1 MKVSLSP
8 IKIGLLFVIFTL
20 IFGICMGIG
29 FGVNEE
35 YFKDYIAQGIE
46 MHSAPHDEKS
56 QSKIWRYAQRSHFHA
71 TGIAAFSLG
80 LLLLMLFSNM
90 KRSMVRFASV
100 LIGLGNLYPLSW
112 FAMFLLAPEIG
123 RKAAHEHVITQ
134 VIAYLSVG
142 SLLIGLAIFCGGV
155 FMGWCCDRHDD

>member
-1 MKVSLSP
+1 MSSS
-8 IKIGLLFVIFTL
+8 IKIGLLLVIFTL
-20 IFGICMGIG
+20 IFGICMDIG
-29 FGVNEE
+29 FGINEE

-46 MHSAPHDEKS
+46 MHSALHDQKG

-90 KRSMVRFASV
+90 KRAMVHFASV
-100 LIGLGNLYPLSW
+100 LIGLGNLYLLSW

-123 RKAAHEHVITQ
+123 RKAGHEQVIT
-134 VIAYLSVG
+134 
-142 SLLIGLAIFCGGV
+142 
-155 FMGWCCDRHDD
+155 

>member
-1 MKVSLSP
+1 MNREEGVMKVNLSP

-29 FGVNEE
+29 FGINEE
-35 YFKDYIAQGIE
+35 YFKGYIAQGIE
-46 MHSAPHDEKS
+46 MHSALHDEKS

-90 KRSMVRFASV
+90 KRAMVRFASV

-123 RKAAHEHVITQ
+123 RKAAHEHVIT
-134 VIAYLSVG
+134 
-142 SLLIGLAIFCGGV
+142 
-155 FMGWCCDRHDD
+155 